1 MASTT
6 FINGTIIQPAWLN
19 DVNEAAYDGG
29 WHHYSVKTFGAVG
42 DGVADD
48 TDAVLAVLQSG
59 ADVVYFPVGTYLVN
73 NLTIPNN
80 TVRMIGEGRNQ
91 TIIKAITGID
101 DSTALIASINY
112 WGNSSN
118 AAQQIIAEGITF
130 DGSGLVQYP
139 FVLYNQHSQIKDCGF
154 INPTASGAA
163 LFVTGAG
170 ISGGTSLTEVN
181 GSKVQNCYIDGSGVG
196 LAIRVVDTNVKTNDM
211 IWESNFITAGP
222 STFGA
227 LHGHTICGNTF
238 EDEVVFNNISNGTRI
253 FQNDF
258 QDTVILES
266 AISTVAR
273 FSNNSCR
280 ARVIVSF
287 GTCNTFILDD
297 NVFTSTADVVH
308 NSNNASK
315 HLIVTG
321 GGFVTSTPLVF
332 SPSNSVGR
340 STFSRVWY
348 STFSGLLEGSATGTT
363 GSILKVYWAPAAPS
377 TGTWAVGDQVINTA
391 PTAAGTP
398 GWVCTVAGTPGTWN
412 ARANIA
418 A

>member
-6 FINGTIIQPAWLN
+6 FVNGTVITADWLN
-19 DVNEAAYDGG
+19 DANTAAYDGG
-29 WHHYSVKTFGAVG
+29 WHNFSVKTFGAVG
-42 DGVADD
+42 DGITDD
-48 TDAVLAVLQSG
+48 TDAVRDALESG
-59 ADVVYFPVGTYLVN
+59 AEIVYFPVGTYLVN
-73 NLTIPNN
+73 NLTIPNG
-80 TVRMIGEGRNQ
+80 TVRLIGEGRNQ
-91 TIIKAITGID
+91 TTIKAIGSIAD
-101 DSTALIASINY
+101 NDALIAGVNWWS
-112 WGNSSN
+112 NSSN
-118 AAQQIIAEGITF
+118 AGNQFIAEGITF
-130 DGSGLVQYP
+130 DGNNVVQYP
-139 FVLYNQHSQIKDCGF
+139 MVVYNQYPQIKDCGF
-154 INPTASGAA
+154 VNAQSGGTC
-163 LFVTGAG
+163 LFVTGTG
-170 ISGGTSLTEVN
+170 ITGGSSLTPVA
-181 GSKVQNCYIDGSGVG
+181 GGRITNCWFDGGNI
-196 LAIRVVDTNVKTNDM
+196 ATPAKIIDTNVKTKDM
-211 IWESNFITAGP
+211 IWEGNIFTR
-222 STFGA
+222 GA
-227 LHGHTICGNTF
+227 CAFEALLGSVFTGNTF
-238 EDEVVFNNISNGTRI
+238 EDAVTFANMTTGTRI

-258 QDTVILES
+258 QGQVSLES
-266 AISTVAR
+266 ALIDCAR

-332 SPSNSVGR
+332 SPSNSAGR

-363 GSILKVYWAPAAPS
+363 GSILKIYWAPAAPVA
-377 TGTWAVGDQVINTA
+377 GTWAVGDQVINTA

-412 ARANIA
+412 ARASVA